1 MAIVLFSPTAGVALS
16 SAAGVALSPAAG
28 VVLSPTAVPQ
38 LTERQFPHAGVPEI
52 VNCRSASYVT
62 LGDQQTSLQ
71 WLCRFF
77 SQVGALAIFHAHIH
91 AFAAWLQGNAQVTIS
106 GTPA

>member
-1 MAIVLFSPTAGVALS
+1 MAIVS
-16 SAAGVALSPAAG
+16 SAASFFAPSPAA
-28 VVLSPTAVPQ
+28 VTQ

-62 LGDQQTSLQ
+62 SGYQKTALKTLFCFLSAL
-71 WLCRFF
+71 R
-77 SQVGALAIFHAHIH
+77 ALAIFCGRIRD
-91 AFAAWLQGNAQVTIS
+91 FAAWLQGNAQVTIS

>member
-1 MAIVLFSPTAGVALS
+1 MFELRDLAAAHTSTYLRLLNELGCSPVTV
-16 SAAGVALSPAAG
+16 
-28 VVLSPTAVPQ
+28 TQ

-62 LGDQQTSLQ
+62 SGYRRDSLRMRNFNSSPVAALEL
-71 WLCRFF
+71 LCVQIRD
-77 SQVGALAIFHAHIH
+77 
-91 AFAAWLQGNAQVTIS
+91 FAAWLQGNAQVTIS

>member
-1 MAIVLFSPTAGVALS
+1 MAVTPSPVAVV
-16 SAAGVALSPAAG
+16 GFSPAA
-28 VVLSPTAVPQ
+28 VTQ

-62 LGDQQTSLQ
+62 SGICGKL
-71 WLCRFF
+71 
-77 SQVGALAIFHAHIH
+77 HAHQICN
-91 AFAAWLQGNAQVTIS
+91 AAAWLQGNAQVTIS

>member
-1 MAIVLFSPTAGVALS
+1 MAIVLFSPTAD
-16 SAAGVALSPAAG
+16 VALSPAT
-28 VVLSPTAVPQ
+28 VTQLTQ

-62 LGDQQTSLQ
+62 LGVQKTSLQ
-71 WLCRFF
+71 WLSSFF
-77 SQVGALAIFHAHIH
+77 SQLRVLANFRIQTRH
-91 AFAAWLQGNAQVTIS
+91 FAAWLQGNAQVTIS

>member
-1 MAIVLFSPTAGVALS
+1 MAVISSFASFVA
-16 SAAGVALSPAAG
+16 
-28 VVLSPTAVPQ
+28 LSPTAVTQ

-62 LGDQQTSLQ
+62 SGCRRESHRMRNFNFSHIAPQAL
-71 WLCRFF
+71 LCM
-77 SQVGALAIFHAHIH
+77 QVRD
-91 AFAAWLQGNAQVTIS
+91 FAAWLQGDAQVTIS

>member
-1 MAIVLFSPTAGVALS
+1 MFESRSRAAAHT
-16 SAAGVALSPAAG
+16 SAYLRTLNELGCSPAT
-28 VVLSPTAVPQ
+28 VTQ

-62 LGDQQTSLQ
+62 LGVQKTSLQ
-71 WLCRFF
+71 WLSSFF
-77 SQVGALAIFHAHIH
+77 SQLRVLANFRIQTRH
-91 AFAAWLQGNAQVTIS
+91 FAAWLQGNAQVTIS

>member
-1 MAIVLFSPTAGVALS
+1 MAVTSSPVAVVAGE
-16 SAAGVALSPAAG
+16 LSPAA
-28 VVLSPTAVPQ
+28 VTQ

-62 LGDQQTSLQ
+62 SGVFGKL
-71 WLCRFF
+71 
-77 SQVGALAIFHAHIH
+77 HAHQICN
-91 AFAAWLQGNAQVTIS
+91 AAAWLQGNAQVTIS